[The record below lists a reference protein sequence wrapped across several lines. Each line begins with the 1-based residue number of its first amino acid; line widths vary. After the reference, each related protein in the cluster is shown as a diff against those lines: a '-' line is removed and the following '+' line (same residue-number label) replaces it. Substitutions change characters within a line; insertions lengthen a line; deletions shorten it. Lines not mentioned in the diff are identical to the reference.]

1 MTATDLVPP
10 AAAAP
15 SGPILDLSPAP
26 GAAPSGGMLVAQA
39 RQELR
44 GLLRNGEQLLL
55 ALVVPVVL
63 LVAGARADVVKLAA
77 GTRRIDALTPGVIA
91 LAALSISFT
100 GQAIATGF
108 ERRYGV
114 LKRLGATP
122 LPRWGLLG
130 GKVLAVL
137 AVEVVQVVVLGLLA
151 LALGWRPHGDPVSVL
166 VLLGAGTAAFTAL
179 GLLLAGTL
187 RAEAT
192 LALANL
198 VWLLLLLTGGVV
210 VPLSEYPAAAAH
222 VAELLPLGA
231 LAEGLRA
238 VLERGA
244 TLPVGDLL
252 VLLAWA
258 LGAGALASRFFRWE

>member
-1 MTATDLVPP
+1 MTTTDVVAPATPTT
-10 AAAAP
+10 
-15 SGPILDLSPAP
+15 SLDLSPAP
-26 GAAPSGGMLVAQA
+26 GAAPPARMLLAQA
-39 RQELR
+39 RQELVA
-44 GLLRNGEQLLL
+44 LVRNGEQLLL
-55 ALVVPVVL
+55 ALVIPVLL
-63 LVAGARADVVKLAA
+63 LVAGARADVVKLSA
-77 GTRRIDALTPGVIA
+77 GTRRIDALTPGVLA
-91 LAALSISFT
+91 LAALSIAFT

-137 AVEVVQVVVLGLLA
+137 AIEVFQVAVLAPLA
-151 LALGWRPHGDPVSVL
+151 LALGWHPRGDPFSVIAL
-166 VLLGAGTAAFTAL
+166 MAAGTASFTAL

-198 VWLLLLLTGGVV
+198 VWVLLVLTGGVV
-210 VPLSEYPAAAAH
+210 VPLSEYPSGAARA
-222 VAELLPLGA
+222 AELLPLGA

-238 VLERGA
+238 VLERGTA
-244 TLPVGDLL
+244 VPVTNLL

-258 LGAGALASRFFRWE
+258 LGAGALATRLFKWE